1 MAEVIVNISEP
12 IPKPMPRLPPS
23 GFIKRLYCFSIR
35 TAAIAH
41 IHRII
46 QAIRICVMPNYTLA
60 CGEEDIGRDEPADF
74 GVIVP
79 ALEVVETCLL
89 VRQSSDC
96 RYRHIHGNGRD
107 YSFRVWTQVSPRL
120 TAVCPNCQTLTA
132 TQSLL
137 R

>member
-35 TAAIAH
+35 TAVIAH

-46 QAIRICVMPNYTLA
+46 QTIRIRVMPNYTLA
-60 CGEEDIGRDEPADF
+60 GGEEDIGGNEPADF

-96 RYRHIHGNGRD
+96 RYRHIHDNGRD

-120 TAVCPNCQTLTA
+120 TAVCPNCQTSTA
-132 TQSLL
+132 AKSLL

>member
-1 MAEVIVNISEP
+1 MGFSRGFESDLAFGFDVIILVMAEVIVNISEP

-41 IHRII
+41 IHRVI
-46 QAIRICVMPNYTLA
+46 QAIRIRVMPENALA
-60 CGEEDIGRDEPADF
+60 GGEEDIGGNKPADF

-89 VRQSSDC
+89 VIDISTVTEGIILSEC
-96 RYRHIHGNGRD
+96 G
-107 YSFRVWTQVSPRL
+107 SE
-120 TAVCPNCQTLTA
+120 
-132 TQSLL
+132 
-137 R
+137 

>member
-1 MAEVIVNISEP
+1 
-12 IPKPMPRLPPS
+12 MPEN
-23 GFIKRLYCFSIR
+23 
-35 TAAIAH
+35 A
-41 IHRII
+41 
-46 QAIRICVMPNYTLA
+46 LA
-60 CGEEDIGRDEPADF
+60 GGEEDIGGNKPADF
-74 GVIVP
+74 GVIVT
-79 ALEVVETCLL
+79 ALEVVETRLF

-96 RYRHIHGNGRD
+96 RYRHTHGNGRD